1 MAMAATR
8 VFPVRRNST
17 PGDSDDT
24 DISMPRSIPRKRI
37 PSQEWEKKRPIITRL
52 YQEEKKPL
60 KEVMEIL
67 ERDHNFT
74 ATVKMYKSRIWK
86 WGLDKKLKGDE
97 VLAILILRT
106 EREAQGKPSEFTIRG
121 QPVDL
126 DNINRYIRRNPSL
139 VARFQAGEVPS
150 IQTTLE
156 VQCHTPSPAPSPSS
170 TAPIEV
176 GPIEEVLC
184 LFRNYVDLCFT
195 NGIWEYEYN
204 INCTSRRTGDRS
216 DELFE
221 RVMTGFALVN
231 RCMMRKDEISIG
243 TILSPAFESLKEI
256 VASESPIF
264 VARTACLLWYL
275 DRNHRNDLLRIV
287 MDYLAGLVPIVLG
300 QDNPMIRIWQILGS
314 PQFTE
319 YSELAM
325 RLYSTLVPLM
335 EERIGPANYIT
346 AILYGDHIDYLL
358 GHDRSTEALAV
369 ATNYRAKADATGMQ
383 HQWLIELAIGQTA
396 VLCKTKERE
405 GRFDEAIECLQALKE
420 YNMGDEQQTV
430 VNIQLGNCS
439 FRMGDIH
446 SALQWFQEATR
457 LAVTGDGDERLLLT
471 CLANLE
477 RAHSE
482 MGRVVEAA
490 QVQQYRLRRLS
501 DFARDSST
509 FASPPSWRE
518 PCHSETSIAATS
530 PVDDSSRSSIEVPD
544 WLWAADEA
552 RLPTVTPVMGM
563 NET

>member
-1 MAMAATR
+1 MAGAR
-8 VFPVRRNST
+8 VFLARRNST
-17 PGDSDDT
+17 PPGDSDDT

-52 YQEEKKPL
+52 YQEEKKSL
-60 KEVMEIL
+60 KEVMDIL

-97 VLAILILRT
+97 VLAILILKT
-106 EREAQGKPSEFTIRG
+106 ERDAQGKPSEFTIRG

-176 GPIEEVLC
+176 SPIEEVLG
-184 LFRNYVDLCFT
+184 LFRNYVDSCFM
-195 NGIWEYEYN
+195 NGVWEYEYN
-204 INCTSRRTGDRS
+204 TSCTSCRPGDRS

-231 RCMMRKDEISIG
+231 RSMMRKDEISIS
-243 TILSPAFESLKEI
+243 TILGPAFESLKEI
-256 VASESPIF
+256 IASESPIF

-275 DRNHRNDLLRIV
+275 DRNHKNDLHRIV

-300 QDNPMIRIWQILGS
+300 QDNPMVRIWQILGS

-325 RLYSTLVPLM
+325 RIYSTLIPLM

-369 ATNYRAKADATGMQ
+369 ATSYRAKADATGLQ

-405 GRFDEAIECLQALKE
+405 GKFQEAIDCLQALKD
-420 YNMGDEQQTV
+420 YSMGEEQLTV
-430 VNIQLGNCS
+430 INIQLGNYS
-439 FRMGDIH
+439 FRMGDFH
-446 SALQWFQEATR
+446 SAVHWFQEATR
-457 LAVTGDGDERLLLT
+457 LAITGDIDERLLQT
-471 CLANLE
+471 SLANLE
-477 RAHSE
+477 RGFSRT
-482 MGRVVEAA
+482 GRMAEATQA
-490 QVQQYRLRRLS
+490 QQYRLGRLT
-501 DFARDSST
+501 DFVRDSST
-509 FASPPSWRE
+509 FASLPCSWRE

-530 PVDDSSRSSIEVPD
+530 PVDDSRRSSVEVPD
-544 WLWAADEA
+544 WLWTDTDEA
-552 RLPTVTPVMGM
+552 RLPNATLVMGM
-563 NET
+563 T

>member
-1 MAMAATR
+1 MAGAR
-8 VFPVRRNST
+8 VLPARRNST

-37 PSQEWEKKRPIITRL
+37 PSSEWEKKRPIITRL

-139 VARFQAGEVPS
+139 VARFRAGEVPS

-156 VQCHTPSPAPSPSS
+156 VQCHTPSPAASPASPAQS
-170 TAPIEV
+170 EA
-176 GPIEEVLC
+176 GPIEEVLD
-184 LFRNYVDLCFT
+184 LFKDYVDSRFAS
-195 NGIWEYEYN
+195 GAWEYEYN
-204 INCTSRRTGDRS
+204 HNCMSRLPGDRS

-221 RVMTGFALVN
+221 RVMASFALVN
-231 RCMMRKDEISIG
+231 RSMMRKDDISIG
-243 TILSPAFESLKEI
+243 AILSPAFESLKEI

-264 VARTACLLWYL
+264 IARTACLLWYL

-287 MDYLAGLVPIVLG
+287 MDYLAGLIPIVLG
-300 QDNPMIRIWQILGS
+300 RDNPMVRIWQILGA

-319 YSELAM
+319 YAQLAL

-335 EERIGPANYIT
+335 EERIGPANYLT
-346 AILYGDHIDYLL
+346 AILYGDHIDCLL
-358 GHDRSTEALAV
+358 GHDRSAEALAV
-369 ATNYRAKADATGMQ
+369 ATSYRAKADATGMQ
-383 HQWLIELAIGQTA
+383 HSWLIELAVAQTA
-396 VLCKTKERE
+396 VLCKAKEGE
-405 GRFDEAIECLQALKE
+405 GKVEEAMECLRALKE
-420 YNMGDEQQTV
+420 YNMGEDQQAV
-430 VNIQLGNCS
+430 VNIQLGNYS
-439 FRMGDIH
+439 FRSGDIQ
-446 SALQWFQEATR
+446 AAIRWFQEATR
-457 LAVTGDGDERLLLT
+457 LAVTSDGDERLLLT

-477 RAHSE
+477 RAFAK
-482 MGRVVEAA
+482 MGRDVEAVH
-490 QVQQYRLRRLS
+490 VQQYRLGRLS
-501 DFARDSST
+501 DFARDSSA
-509 FASPPSWRE
+509 FASLPCGWRE
-518 PCHSETSIAATS
+518 PCHSETSLAAS
-530 PVDDSSRSSIEVPD
+530 PVDDSSRSSMDVPD
-544 WLWAADEA
+544 WLWTSPDVAQVPSA
-552 RLPTVTPVMGM
+552 TPAMGM
-563 NET
+563 T